1 MLAAYAYIGI
11 FLVVAAVFGATVLV
25 LSYVLS
31 FVRIRPRK
39 PETVKGTPYES
50 GMVTLGKTWVQFN
63 VRYYL
68 YALLFVV
75 FDVETVFLY
84 PWAVR
89 FKQLGLFG
97 LVEMTIFIAILLIGY
112 AYAWKRGALEW

>member
-1 MLAAYAYIGI
+1 MLATYSYIGI

-25 LSYVLS
+25 LSLLLS
-31 FVRIRPRK
+31 FVRVRPRR
-39 PETVKGTPYES
+39 PNPVKASPYES
-50 GMVTLGKTWVQFN
+50 GMVTIGKTWVQFN
-63 VRYYL
+63 IRYYL
-68 YALLFVV
+68 YALLFVI

-97 LVEMTIFIAILLIGY
+97 LVEMIIFIAILLVGY
-112 AYAWKRGALEW
+112 IYAWRRKVFEW